1 MRLRGSVHITAVLLL
16 ILVSIAAAV
25 LLYLWLTGRVST
37 RTPVM
42 CRGVIHAVK
51 YDGFGLRVWLQALN
65 CNATMDGGYLV
76 YPDGSL
82 AARLV
87 ALKPRVKLG
96 FGRIEE
102 VYLYSLSLV
111 KPGDYILKIPIGPD
125 PVAHIHIPT
134 VMPET
139 RIFRNETLEE
149 LNGTLVATPAY
160 NISVTVTV
168 YQPQYDTYNVTVVLC
183 ANPGYEVT
191 KVRFMLFNASLEP
204 PMWIGPYYVFTE
216 QRVPFTYPDCSIANY
231 YPVYG
236 GEQPL
241 TLVVQAAW
249 RRLG

>member
-1 MRLRGSVHITAVLLL
+1 MLRGSVHITAVLLL
-16 ILVSIAAAV
+16 ILVSIGAA
-25 LLYLWLTGRVST
+25 LILYLWLTGHSST
-37 RTPVM
+37 GTPVL

-51 YDGFGLRVWLQALN
+51 YDGFGLRVWIQALN
-65 CNATMDGGYLV
+65 CNASMDGGYLL

-96 FGRIEE
+96 FGEIES

-111 KPGDYILKIPIGPD
+111 KPGDYILRIPIGPD
-125 PVAHIHIPT
+125 PETHIHIPT

-139 RIFRNETLEE
+139 RILRNMTLEE
-149 LNGTLVATPAY
+149 LNGTVIATPAY
-160 NISVTVTV
+160 NVSITVSV
-168 YQPQYDTYNVTVVLC
+168 YQAQYDTYNVTVVLC

-191 KVRFMLFNASLEP
+191 KVRFILLNATLEP
-204 PMWIGPYYVFTE
+204 PMWIGRYYIFTE
-216 QRVPFTYPDCSIANY
+216 RLVPFTYPDCSIANY

-241 TLVVQAAW
+241 TLIIQAAW
-249 RRLG
+249 R